1 MSHLSQA
8 TIRKRLEAIR
18 DESAALFRTTRNGLA
33 GQVVNRTVGDS
44 VESVDH
50 EVNSTVTALEISVA
64 QQRHRAAC
72 IALTRLA
79 AGTYGVCLDCRKAI
93 PWKRLAANL
102 LAGRCRPCQEE
113 AEQHGNP
120 NMHSVHHSLFPEA

>member
-8 TIRKRLEAIR
+8 TIRRRLEAIR
-18 DESAALFRTTRNGLA
+18 DETAKLFRSTRSGLA
-33 GQVVNRTVGDS
+33 GQVANHTVGDLL
-44 VESVDH
+44 ESVDH
-50 EVNSTVTALEISVA
+50 EVNATVTALEISVA

-72 IALTRLA
+72 IALKRLA
-79 AGTYGVCLDCRKAI
+79 AGTYGVCLDCRTPI

-113 AEQHGNP
+113 AEQQGDP
-120 NMHSVHHSLFPEA
+120 NIRSVHHTLFPEA